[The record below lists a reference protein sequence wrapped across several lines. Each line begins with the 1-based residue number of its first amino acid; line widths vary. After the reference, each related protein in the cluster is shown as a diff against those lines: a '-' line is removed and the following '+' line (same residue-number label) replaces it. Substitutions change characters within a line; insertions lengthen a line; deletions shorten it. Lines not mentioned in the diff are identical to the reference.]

1 MLSVRIEIF
10 WLNGNLDFAACFE
23 CVTFYLRCC
32 AILLYGY
39 KEATDTA

>member
-1 MLSVRIEIF
+1 MLLVRIKIF
-10 WLNGNLDFAACFE
+10 WLKGNPDFAACSE
-23 CVTFYLRCC
+23 CVTFYLRC